1 VTAALPDPSALALSR
16 QPPIPVAVL
25 TGFLGSGKTTLI
37 RSLLRNP
44 AFEGTAV
51 VVNEFGEVGLDHLLV
66 EAAQKEDMILLEGGC
81 LCCATRG
88 DLVRALRS
96 LLDRRER
103 AELPA
108 YRRVIVET
116 SGLADPAPIL
126 QTLLSDPLRLSR
138 YRFARLTAAVD
149 GMLGAETLQRY
160 DEASRQ
166 VALADG
172 VFLTKTDLADETQ
185 LAAASAAVRTLSA
198 APIASGVLGQGA
210 GAELFW
216 PAAESINPGD
226 LNVHHAHCAY
236 FTVTRSLGRP
246 LAWPRVEAWL
256 GEVVD
261 QCGTNL
267 LRLKAILAI
276 EGEAAPVVLHAVQHV
291 IHRPERL
298 PAWPEGMAQGRIV
311 IIGQGPD
318 PARVDRLLA
327 NLLDGSRGQP

>member
-1 VTAALPDPSALALSR
+1 VKAALPDPGGLALLR
-16 QPPIPVAVL
+16 QPSIPVAVL

-37 RSLLRNP
+37 RSLLRDP

-66 EAAQKEDMILLEGGC
+66 EAAEKEDTILLDGGC

-138 YRFARLTAAVD
+138 YRFARLTATVD
-149 GMLGAETLQRY
+149 CMLGAETLQRY
-160 DEASRQ
+160 GEARRQ
-166 VALADG
+166 VAIADG
-172 VFLTKTDLADETQ
+172 IYLTKTDLADEAQ
-185 LAAASAAVRTLSA
+185 IAAAHAAIQTLSA
-198 APIASGVLGQGA
+198 ASIASGLSGQGA
-210 GAELFW
+210 GAALFR
-216 PAAESINPGD
+216 PSAENINPGEF
-226 LNVHHAHCAY
+226 NVHHTHGAY
-236 FTVTRSLGRP
+236 FTVTRSLSRA
-246 LAWPRVEAWL
+246 LAWSKVESWL
-256 GEVVD
+256 GKVVD
-261 QCGTNL
+261 QCGADL

-298 PAWPEGMAQGRIV
+298 AAWPDGVAQGQIV
-311 IIGQGPD
+311 MIGQGSD
-318 PARVDRLLA
+318 PGHFDRLLA
-327 NLLDGSRGQP
+327 DLLDGIE

>member
-1 VTAALPDPSALALSR
+1 MTAALPEPSSLALWR

-37 RSLLRNP
+37 RSLLRDP
-44 AFEGTAV
+44 DFEGTAV

-66 EAAQKEDMILLEGGC
+66 EAAEKEDTILLEGGC

-138 YRFARLTAAVD
+138 YRLARLTATVD
-149 GMLGAETLQRY
+149 GILGAETLQRY
-160 DEASRQ
+160 GEASRQ

-172 VFLTKTDLADETQ
+172 VFITKTDLAGEAQ
-185 LAAASAAVRTLSA
+185 LTAARAAVRTLCA
-198 APIASGVLGQGA
+198 APIASSASGQGV
-210 GAELFW
+210 GPELFR
-216 PAAESINPGD
+216 PSAESIGPDD
-226 LNVHHAHCAY
+226 LGTHHAHGTY
-236 FTVTRSLGRP
+236 FTVTRPLDRA

-261 QCGTNL
+261 QCGADL

-276 EGEAAPVVLHAVQHV
+276 EGEVAPVVLHAVQHV
-291 IHRPERL
+291 IHRRERL
-298 PAWPEGMAQGRIV
+298 PAWPGGMTQGRIV
-311 IIGQGPD
+311 IIGREPNR
-318 PARVDRLLA
+318 ARVDRLLA
-327 NLLDGSRGQP
+327 DLLDGSPAS